1 MFRAMKEK
9 KKARMRD
16 GGDRNL
22 KTVYF
27 YDGWYAV
34 RNASVVHWCGDS
46 SYIHNGGNLNNV
58 PSDDIFNLGSKDIID
73 MSSLVKH
80 VIEHCHEN

>member
-1 MFRAMKEK
+1 MKES

-16 GGDRNL
+16 GYSRKL

-34 RNASVVHWCGDS
+34 RNGKVVHYCGES
-46 SYIHNGGNLNNV
+46 SYIHDGGNLNNV
-58 PSDDIFNLGSKDIID
+58 PSNDVFTLDKGQVSNMNL
-73 MSSLVKH
+73 LVELIGK
-80 VIEHCHEN
+80 